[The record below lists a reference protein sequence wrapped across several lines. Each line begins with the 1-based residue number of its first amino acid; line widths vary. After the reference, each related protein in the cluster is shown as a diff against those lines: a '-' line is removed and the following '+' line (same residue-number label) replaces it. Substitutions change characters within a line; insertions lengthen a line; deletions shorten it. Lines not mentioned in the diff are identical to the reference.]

1 MVEQEYVPERGDIVW
16 LSSTPHAGQEQ
27 AGHRPTLVISSRSY
41 NERSRLAICCP
52 ITSRVKDYPYE
63 VALPKSGTVTGVVL
77 VDQIKSLD
85 WKARNARL
93 ATRSKPRT
101 LAEVIGKL
109 STLIFPPLS
118 LRDAIT

>member
-1 MVEQEYVPERGDIVW
+1 MVEAEYVPERGDIVW
-16 LSSTPHAGQEQ
+16 LSFTPQIGREQ
-27 AGHRPTLVISSRSY
+27 SGHRPSLVISPKSY

-85 WKARNARL
+85 WKARRVRFAM
-93 ATRSKPRT
+93 RSKPRT

-109 STLIFPPLS
+109 GTLIFPPLS